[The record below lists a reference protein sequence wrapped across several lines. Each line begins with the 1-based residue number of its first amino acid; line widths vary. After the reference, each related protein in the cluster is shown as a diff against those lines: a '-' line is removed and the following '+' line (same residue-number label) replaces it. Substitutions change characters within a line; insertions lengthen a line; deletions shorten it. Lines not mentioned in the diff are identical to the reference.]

1 MRSASYNQFGKPLDV
16 LSVSDT
22 DKPEPKA
29 NEIRIKTI
37 LAPIHN
43 HDLATIKGT
52 YGYKPELPAIGGSEA
67 VGTIDALGDEVK
79 GFKVGQRVSVAN
91 VHNTW
96 AEYFTAPADFVFAI
110 PDSIDDKMAAQ
121 LIAMPLSAL
130 MLLEDLNLQ
139 YGQWVIHN
147 AANGAVGTTL
157 AILAANRGINTINLV
172 RRDDAKDKLA
182 KLGLKNNVSTSDD
195 DWQDQVKAI
204 VGEQRIIAAI
214 DAVGGKASGELQSLL
229 GENGTIVAF
238 SALSGEPM
246 ALNSGGLIF
255 KNQTAKGL
263 WGTDTSVNMN
273 HQNKQ
278 RLINELIER
287 TTDGKLQLP
296 VDHVYDLS
304 EVTKAVSDE
313 VQSNKNGK
321 VLLKP

>member
-1 MRSASYNQFGKPLDV
+1 MLSASYNKFGTPSEV

-22 DKPEPKA
+22 EQPEPKA
-29 NEIRIKTI
+29 NEIRIKTN

-67 VGTIDALGDEVK
+67 VGTIDALGDEVE

-110 PDSIDDKMAAQ
+110 PDSIRDEMAAQ

-130 MLLEDLNLQ
+130 MLLEYLNLQ

-147 AANGAVGTTL
+147 AANGAVGKTL

-172 RRDDAKDKLA
+172 RRDDAKDELTKI
-182 KLGLKNNVSTSDD
+182 GIKNNVSTSDD
-195 DWQDQVKAI
+195 NWQDQVKAI
-204 VGEQRIIAAI
+204 VGDQRIIAAI

-246 ALNSGGLIF
+246 AINSGSLIF

-273 HQNKQ
+273 HKNKQ
-278 RLINELIER
+278 RLVNELIDR
-287 TTDGKLQLP
+287 ATDGNLQLP
-296 VDHVYDLS
+296 VDSTYDLS
-304 EVTKAVSDE
+304 EVTKAVSDD

-321 VLLKP
+321 VLLKI